1 MVACDQT
8 YSSEKWSL
16 QWLPKKNWYPPYI
29 KGRQAISNKQ
39 HFAPHYSPNKCHL
52 LGLLYYIPH
61 FSPLTLLIIQTLPRQ
76 TFL

>member
-16 QWLPKKNWYPPYI
+16 QWFLLPKKKWYPPYM
-29 KGRQAISNKQ
+29 KGRQAISTKQ
-39 HFAPHYSPNKCHL
+39 HFAPHYSPNKCNL

-61 FSPLTLLIIQTLPRQ
+61 FFPFDIINYTNPA
-76 TFL
+76 